1 MSSLVQIHN
10 QGDRFCVYA
19 NSLSLSLSFSLLA
32 SLPVPKKKPRGL
44 SISVVMAATTG
55 SNYESDEEFEERTS
69 DKLSTFYF
77 GEFGDVVAE
86 LEHELGQKRFDRVK
100 KLVQVQKV
108 LRPDREFLRLLLQ
121 RLVND
126 AVRHMLASGCPDK
139 LHFIFSHYGDKV
151 SQHDQKKM
159 FLQEVLYGS
168 DDSVDTLHN
177 LVGHSFVQKVCTE
190 LERRGVWSGVCCKLL
205 QACMSGDLLEVERC
219 LAVEEVGS
227 GYGLSCPHFGEKFAI
242 AAAQCGHTHV
252 VKTLLKWQSRRNDRS
267 VKWMVAWQQEE
278 VLWIACRNG
287 NVDLAVSMLW
297 AMDIVWS
304 RKPPRRRSERLMR
317 PEVICTAKFLKK
329 VVTVIME
336 RLDNAG
342 LKMNPRWFEQV
353 LDDAIKFRKRH
364 HVEALLDQV
373 DPDRCG
379 INFVDQP
386 WLMPAVFRSRCASIL
401 VCILIRYREAAID
414 KR

>member
-1 MSSLVQIHN
+1 M
-10 QGDRFCVYA
+10 
-19 NSLSLSLSFSLLA
+19 
-32 SLPVPKKKPRGL
+32 
-44 SISVVMAATTG
+44 
-55 SNYESDEEFEERTS
+55 
-69 DKLSTFYF
+69 
-77 GEFGDVVAE
+77 
-86 LEHELGQKRFDRVK
+86 EHELGQKRFDQVK
-100 KLVQVQKV
+100 KIVQVQKV
-108 LRPDREFLRLLLQ
+108 LRPGRGFLGLVLQ

-151 SQHDQKKM
+151 SQHDQKTM

-177 LVGHSFVQKVCTE
+177 LVGDSFVQKVCTE
-190 LERRGVWSGVCCKLL
+190 LERREVWSGVCCKLL
-205 QACMSGDLLEVERC
+205 QASMSEDLVEVERC

-227 GYGLSCPHFGEKFAI
+227 GYGICCPHFGEKFAI
-242 AAAQCGHTHV
+242 AAAQCGHKHV
-252 VKTLLKWQSRRNDRS
+252 VKSLLQWQSRRNDRS
-267 VKWMVAWQQEE
+267 VKWMVPWEQEE

-297 AMDIVWS
+297 AMDIVLS
-304 RKPPRRRSERLMR
+304 RKPPRRRSERLLR
-317 PEVICTAKFLKK
+317 PEVICTAKFLKE
-329 VVTVIME
+329 VVMVIME

-401 VCILIRYREAAID
+401 GCILVRYREAAID
-414 KR
+414 NAECDPVVVIKKYHWPTGARLLVEAGAKCKDSVPPEHAGILTISLEDRCRIFVRQCVRSPLLENVEKLPLPPVVKRHLLYQWRSEKS